1 MRKFRPTWALAV
13 VASYAFVG
21 SALCAF
27 VTPSA
32 VRADDAAS
40 PVPTAI
46 PADCTIVGTV
56 DAAAILGFAVQAP
69 DPASQSA
76 GVCFFTSR
84 AVAHDGNLS
93 YAVIT
98 AAQLPQRRAFFRA
111 YSRRCAAAVKGTLNE
126 LACRQF
132 LKLAVAQTID
142 DYYAAR
148 AGAGE
153 PSPVPGLGDSAAAN
167 GDALYVKRGQTV
179 FEISV
184 KRGGDFDLVAATK
197 VAQELLARL
206 QP

>member
-1 MRKFRPTWALAV
+1 VRTFGPPLALV
-13 VASYAFVG
+13 LVASWAFV
-21 SALCAF
+21 A
-27 VTPSA
+27 PSPA
-32 VRADDAAS
+32 RAGDAPS
-40 PVPTAI
+40 PVPAAI
-46 PADCTIVGTV
+46 PADCTILGTA
-56 DAAAILGFAVQAP
+56 DAAAILGYAVQAP

-84 AVAHDGNLS
+84 EVAPDGNLS

-111 YSRRCAAAVKGTLNE
+111 YSRRCAPAAKGTLNE

-179 FEISV
+179 LEISV

-197 VAQELLARL
+197 VAKELLARL
-206 QP
+206 KA